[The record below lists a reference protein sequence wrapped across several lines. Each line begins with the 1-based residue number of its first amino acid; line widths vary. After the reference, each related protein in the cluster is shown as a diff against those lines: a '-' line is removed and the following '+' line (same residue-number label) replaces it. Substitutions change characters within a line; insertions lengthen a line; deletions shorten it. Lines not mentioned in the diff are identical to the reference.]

1 MPRGDEDARK
11 EKGLRLQALFS
22 CVRLMPNDTPN
33 AAHQDAPNAAPNAA
47 HKDAPNAVH

>member
-22 CVRLMPNDTPN
+22 CVRLMPN
-33 AAHQDAPNAAPNAA
+33 AAPNAA
-47 HKDAPNAVH
+47 HKDAPNAVHQDAHNAVH